1 MKNSVPTHVPQQPD
15 QTNAFWKLMNS
26 VVNVAF
32 VLVISLPFLF
42 LLGFTLRYRIIL
54 ALLFLAYQLIV
65 ALSPKHIDL
74 GDLVTG
80 SRWIEKYPLKNH
92 VIFTFLYS
100 LSFSTFVVWVFFPFD
115 LLIFNLLLIQ
125 LPFVLKTGY
134 TPHAYL
140 SGKMAG
146 AH

>member
-1 MKNSVPTHVPQQPD
+1 MKNPKTTQLPQQPV
-15 QTNAFWKLMNS
+15 QTNAFWKLINS
-26 VVNVAF
+26 VVNVTFA
-32 VLVISLPFLF
+32 LIISLPFLF
-42 LLGFTLRYRIIL
+42 FLGFTLRYRVIL
-54 ALLFLAYQLIV
+54 ALLFLTYQLIV

-92 VIFTFLYS
+92 VIFAFLYS

-115 LLIFNLLLIQ
+115 LLIFNLLVIQ
-125 LPFVLKTGY
+125 LPFLLKTGY
-134 TPHAYL
+134 TLHAYL

-146 AH
+146 AR